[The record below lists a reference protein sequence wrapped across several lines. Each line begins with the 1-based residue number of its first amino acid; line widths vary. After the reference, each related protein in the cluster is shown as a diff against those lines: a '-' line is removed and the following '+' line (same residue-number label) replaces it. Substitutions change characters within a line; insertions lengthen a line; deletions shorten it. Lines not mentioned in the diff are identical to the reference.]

1 MSSRRGRRITDAEI
15 ARETGKR
22 RWGDD
27 VSRWPMKERAL
38 YDRLRKHMNTP
49 LDTDAAE
56 LRLAGLIVNDCK

>member
-38 YDRLRKHMNTP
+38 YDRLRKHMKT
-49 LDTDAAE
+49 LLETT
-56 LRLAGLIVNDCK
+56 LRNYD